1 MQTSCSCSPALQSC
15 SLSASTVGMPRNK
28 MIMEVQ
34 MAIFTNMLGM
44 FLFLLLLLYDYVVI
58 NNSKKQE

>member
-1 MQTSCSCSPALQSC
+1 
-15 SLSASTVGMPRNK
+15 

>member
-1 MQTSCSCSPALQSC
+1 
-15 SLSASTVGMPRNK
+15 MPRNK